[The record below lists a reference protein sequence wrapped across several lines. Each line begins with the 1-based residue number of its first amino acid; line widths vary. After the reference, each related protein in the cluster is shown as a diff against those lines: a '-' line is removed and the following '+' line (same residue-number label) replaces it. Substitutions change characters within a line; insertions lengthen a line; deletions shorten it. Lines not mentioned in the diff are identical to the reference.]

1 MNFIMASNNKGKL
14 REFKELLN
22 IDFIPYKDILGDIE
36 IEESGK
42 SFKENSLIKA
52 REVYKM
58 VGEGSII
65 FSDDSGLSV
74 PLLNGEPNIYSARY
88 ARVGASDREN
98 LEKLIGKLKDR
109 GVKRTKAY
117 YTASIAI
124 VGDFGEYTAHG
135 WCFGEVIDF
144 PKGENGF
151 GYDPIFIPY
160 GYKRTFGELDKSIK
174 KMVSH
179 RAKAL
184 ENIKPI
190 VQMLIS
196 NNLKN

>member
-1 MNFIMASNNKGKL
+1 MSFIVASGNRGKI
-14 REFKELLN
+14 REFRELFD
-22 IDFIPYKDILGDIE
+22 IDFIAYKDILGDIE

-42 SFKENSLIKA
+42 SFKENALIKA
-52 REVYKM
+52 REVYKR
-58 VGEGSII
+58 VGEGAIVV
-65 FSDDSGLSV
+65 SDDSGLSV

-88 ARVGASDREN
+88 AGVGASDREN
-98 LEKLIGKLKDR
+98 LEKLIGKLKER

-124 VGDFGEYTAHG
+124 VGDLGEYTAHG
-135 WCFGEVIDF
+135 WCFGDVIDT

-160 GYKRTFGELDKSIK
+160 GYSKTFGELDESIK
-174 KMVSH
+174 KRVSH
-179 RAKAL
+179 RSKAL

-190 VQMLIS
+190 IQMLTS
-196 NNLKN
+196 NSLKS

>member
-1 MNFIMASNNKGKL
+1 MKFIVASGNMGKI

-36 IEESGK
+36 IEESGE
-42 SFKENSLIKA
+42 SFKENALIKA
-52 REVYKM
+52 REVYKR

-65 FSDDSGLSV
+65 ISDDSGLSV

-88 ARVGASDREN
+88 AGENASDRDN

-109 GVKRTKAY
+109 GVKKSKAY

-124 VGDFGEYTAHG
+124 VGDLGEYTVHG
-135 WCFGEVIDF
+135 WCFGSVIDS
-144 PKGENGF
+144 PRGQNGF

-160 GYKRTFGELDKSIK
+160 GYEKTFGELDKKVK
-174 KMVSH
+174 KAISH

-184 ENIKPI
+184 ENIKSI
-190 VQMLIS
+190 IQMLIS
-196 NNLKN
+196 YS

>member
-52 REVYKM
+52 REVYKR

-160 GYKRTFGELDKSIK
+160 GYNRTFGELDKSIK